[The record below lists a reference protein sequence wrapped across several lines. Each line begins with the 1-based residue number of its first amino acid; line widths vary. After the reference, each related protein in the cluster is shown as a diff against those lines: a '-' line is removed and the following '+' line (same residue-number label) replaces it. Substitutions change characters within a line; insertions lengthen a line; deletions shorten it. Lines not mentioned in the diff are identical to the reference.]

1 MQTVMVQR
9 NNDKVEAVQ
18 PCMLSDL
25 VAVIH
30 FERTQLQGKGT
41 VDMLESLCHKWN
53 LF

>member
-18 PCMLSDL
+18 SCMLSEF
-25 VAVIH
+25 VAVIL

-41 VDMLESLCHKWN
+41 VDMLESLCLKRN